1 MTRAGVGVSV
11 SVIIPTYNRA
21 ALLRRTL
28 ASVLAQTVAPLEI
41 LVADDGS
48 TDATGAVLDEFASR
62 ITPLRL
68 PHRGLPAVA
77 RNAALRQAR
86 GDWVA
91 FVDDDDLWQ
100 ADKLERQL
108 ALVAPSV
115 GLICSNAALIDGDDA
130 PLGRLLHEA
139 DPLAKEPDP
148 LRALIGGNFVVCSS
162 VLARSALLREA
173 GAFYEGAELR
183 RMAEDYDL
191 WLRCALRAG
200 VRYDPAA
207 LVRYRVSV
215 HGNISLADPLRHAD
229 ALAAIRARF
238 IAAAGERACGDL
250 AEPLRQNWRRLQ
262 HARYKAHLAGG
273 QWWKALGPWASVQ
286 FSKVRGRR

>member
-1 MTRAGVGVSV
+1 MTRAGAGVSV
-11 SVIIPTYNRA
+11 IVPTYNRA

-48 TDATGAVLDEFASR
+48 TDATGTVLDEFAGR

-68 PHRGLPAVA
+68 PHRGLPAA
-77 RNAALRQAR
+77 SRNAALRQAR

-108 ALVAPSV
+108 ALIAPGV

-130 PLGRLLHEA
+130 SLGRLLHEA

-162 VLARSALLREA
+162 VLARTALLREA
-173 GAFYEGAELR
+173 GGFYEGREC

-191 WLRCALRAG
+191 WLRCALHAG

-207 LVRYRVSV
+207 LVRYRVSA

-229 ALAAIRARF
+229 ALAAIRDRF
-238 IAAAGERACGDL
+238 IAAAGKRARGDL

-262 HARYKAHLAGG
+262 HARYKAHLSGG
-273 QWWKALGPWASVQ
+273 RWWKALGPWASVQ
-286 FSKVRGRR
+286 FSKLRGRR